1 MNRTVLFRIGLLG
14 VILFIIS
21 STIGGL
27 YIENYNP
34 LSQFISETYAIDTQ
48 YGKYLRF
55 LGYIPSGLLLTV
67 FAFTSIKLFPKSRL
81 IKIGFMGIG
90 LFYGIATI
98 IVGFFPCDKGCNKE
112 FLDPTLSQLI
122 HNLTGFLTYVFVP
135 ISIFL
140 IAIGLRQVKSTSSL
154 VTIGMGCGT
163 ISLLFSFILFSAP
176 TSSLA
181 GLYQR
186 IVELAF
192 ITWIVACAYYI
203 KKA

>member
-1 MNRTVLFRIGLLG
+1 MNKTVLFWIGLSG

-55 LGYIPSGLLLTV
+55 LGYLPSGLLLTV

-98 IVGFFPCDKGCNKE
+98 IVGLFPCDKGCNKE
-112 FLDPTLSQLI
+112 S
-122 HNLTGFLTYVFVP
+122 
-135 ISIFL
+135 
-140 IAIGLRQVKSTSSL
+140 R
-154 VTIGMGCGT
+154 
-163 ISLLFSFILFSAP
+163 LL
-176 TSSLA
+176 
-181 GLYQR
+181 
-186 IVELAF
+186 
-192 ITWIVACAYYI
+192 
-203 KKA
+203 